1 MSRQD
6 EYNLQVQVIE
16 YLKIRYPNV
25 LFRSDLIGVRLTIGQ
40 AKKVK
45 KIQNGRGWP
54 DLFIAEPR
62 GGYTGLFLELKATF
76 GDLYTKQGQLRETKR
91 IQEQHQV
98 LAALTKRGYRAVFAA
113 GFDEARRIIDDYLSL
128 ESSGLARQ

>member
-1 MSRQD
+1 MLNP
-6 EYNLQVQVIE
+6 EYDLQVQIVE
-16 YLKIRYPNV
+16 YLKIQYPEIM
-25 LFRSDLIGVRLTIGQ
+25 FRSDLGGIRLNQGQ
-40 AKKVK
+40 WTKVK

-62 GGYTGLFLELKATF
+62 GGYAGLFLELKAAF
-76 GDLYTKQGQLRETKR
+76 GDLYTNQGQLRETRR
-91 IQEQHQV
+91 IKEQHQI
-98 LAALTKRGYRAVFAA
+98 LTALTEKGYRAVFVA